1 MENKTYDTAEIARV
15 VSASGLKHI
24 AFIMDGNGRWATGR
38 GLPRE
43 MGHKK
48 GAEAFRRALTY
59 CTDIGIEAVTVY
71 AFSTE
76 NWKRPEREV
85 NALMHL
91 LGAYVDEAFAD
102 LKKNGIRFFFI
113 GDKTALP
120 KALADRLVAL
130 ENETAMYHKTVNIAL
145 NYGGRAEIVHAV
157 NELIRA
163 GKTEVTEDDI
173 SASVYT
179 AASGDPDLIVRTA
192 SEYRLSNFLLWQAA
206 YSEFWF
212 TDTLWPDFGEKDINE
227 AVVAFAGRKRKYGGL
242 A

>member
-1 MENKTYDTAEIARV
+1 MEEKIRV
-15 VSASGLKHI
+15 IPQHI
-24 AFIMDGNGRWATGR
+24 AIIMDGNGRWAQRQGK
-38 GLPRE
+38 PRTA
-43 MGHKK
+43 GHAA
-48 GAEAFRRALTY
+48 GCESFRTISNY
-59 CTDIGIEAVTVY
+59 CKAIRVQFLTVY

-113 GDKTALP
+113 GDKTGLP

-157 NELIRA
+157 NELIRS

-173 SASVYT
+173 SAAVYT
-179 AASGDPDLIVRTA
+179 MASGDPDLIVRTA